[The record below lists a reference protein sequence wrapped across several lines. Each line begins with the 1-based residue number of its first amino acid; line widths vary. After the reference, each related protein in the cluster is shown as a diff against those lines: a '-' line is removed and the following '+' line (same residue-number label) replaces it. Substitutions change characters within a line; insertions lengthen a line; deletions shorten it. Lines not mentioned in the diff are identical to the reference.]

1 MQAVGPDYVQDYVT
15 RFGFDKER
23 QPAILPTALGAGA
36 VTPLQLAVGFGVFAN
51 GGYRVNPYL
60 IDYVTDNSGEVIMRA
75 KPVVAGGGRGR
86 AIGPRPAYV
95 VRGPLPGVADGRT
108 RAPRR

>member
-23 QPAILPTALGAGA
+23 QPAILPTALGAGG

-60 IDYVTDNSGEVIMRA
+60 IDYVTDSAGEVIMRA
-75 KPVVAGGGRGR
+75 KPVVAGDPKSTRLNSSHV
-86 AIGPRPAYV
+86 AITYAV
-95 VRGPLPGVADGRT
+95 FCL
-108 RAPRR
+108 

>member
-51 GGYRVNPYL
+51 GGYRVNPFL
-60 IDYVTDNSGEVIMRA
+60 MDYVTDNSGEVIMRA
-75 KPVVAGGGRGR
+75 KPVVAGEARGR
-86 AIGPRPAYV
+86 AAAPPSGYV
-95 VRGPLPGVADGRT
+95 AQCMLQ
-108 RAPRR
+108 